1 MRVRALLLLRLQVK
15 HRDKV
20 AAGLAASKRLM
31 VVSEAL
37 WRRLWQ
43 EQESHALEHTD
54 TLLAE
59 GTAVLRRIDAAS
71 STQQEVEGLKATL
84 EGTVGELL
92 AARELEIKMNA
103 ELQVTDLFLLPSAH
117 YCAGGFAPRARSQV
131 TRPHTR
137 RRVCGSHTRDRAPP
151 ISLTPPSGDCG
162 VRS

>member
-1 MRVRALLLLRLQVK
+1 VKRVLSLRWQVK

-20 AAGLAASKRLM
+20 AAGLATSKRLM

-84 EGTVGELL
+84 EGTVSELL

-103 ELQVTDLFLLPSAH
+103 ELQVSYGLLLPH
-117 YCAGGFAPRARSQV
+117 LVGGSCSSCKV

-137 RRVCGSHTRDRAPP
+137 RCVCGTHTLDRAHT
-151 ISLTPPSGDCG
+151 IPPSGDW
-162 VRS
+162 RS